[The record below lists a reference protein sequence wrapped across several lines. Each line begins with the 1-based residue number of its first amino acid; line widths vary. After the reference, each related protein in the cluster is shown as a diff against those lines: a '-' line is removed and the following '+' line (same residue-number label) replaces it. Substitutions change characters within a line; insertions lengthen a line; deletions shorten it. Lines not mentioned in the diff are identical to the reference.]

1 LGDALL
7 TESLNV
13 SITVLRLETC
23 SCAKICLEDAM
34 IGSMKRLWKD
44 RRGNALAIAAAAFPL
59 LVGAAGL
66 AADTIQWTLWKRELQ
81 RAADSAALAG
91 VYDRVTT
98 HTTTGTPTVVN
109 HDLTLNH
116 HTGIGLVAG
125 YPEVTF
131 PADDIPNDMRNQVR
145 VVLAVTKP
153 LPFSSMFMSASPT
166 IIARSTA
173 ASVPGSDEYCVV
185 ALERNGAKTGL
196 TIGGSSAIEMDC
208 GMISNSPSAN
218 SSAINNGNA
227 SNVIASVL
235 ASVGGMRYSQNW
247 TIGKY
252 DPYASAVDDPY
263 ADINPTAPEM
273 SGCAANPPSFTEAT
287 VVAAGTTSICAS
299 SLSIGSTTTNA
310 LMSDGTMLHDVTI
323 YLTGKNKNIA
333 ANAVVQGT
341 MNCTHCTIILTN
353 KDMDPGAKIGT
364 FDMNAQAKLNISA
377 PESGYYKGIA
387 VMQDRRQTDSN
398 GASSP
403 NKFNGGGSQVI
414 SGALYFPS
422 QAIDYLGNGTATA
435 ICTRFV
441 ARRVTFTGNS
451 ATSNKFQKGSDC
463 PFYADD
469 PIGGGRRVRLVA

>member
-1 LGDALL
+1 
-7 TESLNV
+7 
-13 SITVLRLETC
+13 
-23 SCAKICLEDAM
+23 M

-44 RRGNALAIAAAAFPL
+44 RRGNALAIAAGAFPL

-91 VYDRVTT
+91 VYDRVATR
-98 HTTTGTPTVVN
+98 TTTGTTVVVN

-125 YPEVTF
+125 YPQVTF
-131 PADDIPNDMRNQVR
+131 PADDVPNDMRNQVR

-153 LPFSSMFMSASPT
+153 LPFSSMFMSAAPV

-185 ALERNGAKTGL
+185 ALENAANRTGL

-227 SNVIASVL
+227 SNVIASVI
-235 ASVGGMRYSQNW
+235 ASVGGMKYSTNW
-247 TIGKY
+247 QVGKY
-252 DPYASAVDDPY
+252 DPYASATEDPY
-263 ADINPTAPEM
+263 SDIDPTASEM
-273 SGCAANPPSFTEAT
+273 SSCAQNPPGFTETT
-287 VVAAGTTSICAS
+287 VVAQGTTSVCVS
-299 SLSIGSTTTNA
+299 SLSVGSTKTNA
-310 LMSDGTMLHDVTI
+310 KMSDGSTLHDVTI
-323 YLTGKNKNIA
+323 YLTGKNKTTA
-333 ANAVVQGT
+333 ANANIQGT
-341 MNCTHCTIILTN
+341 FECNRCTIVLTN
-353 KDMDPGAKIGT
+353 KDFSVAHPTIGT
-364 FDMNAQAKLNISA
+364 FDMNAQGKMNISA
-377 PESGYYKGIA
+377 PETGKYKGIA

-398 GASSP
+398 GASAP

-422 QAIDYLGNGTATA
+422 QAIDYLGNGTASA

-451 ATSNKFQKGSDC
+451 ATSNKFKKGSDC
-463 PFYADD
+463 PFYSDD